1 MRIAFLGDV
10 VGAPGRRALTQC
22 VGRLRAEHRVDV
34 VLANV
39 ENTAAGSGLLPDQH
53 KRFADAGVDGMTLGD
68 HAFRKNRI
76 RATLESADNLIRPFN
91 LPATAWGR
99 GAMTVERP
107 GLPPV
112 HVITLMGRLF
122 MNGPQAGDPFAALDA
137 WLDRLEAARLA
148 AGPDAP
154 APIVVVEIHAEA
166 TSEKVAMGWHA
177 NGRVALV
184 VGTHT
189 HVPTADARILPGP
202 GLDPTIPGER
212 RPGVGG
218 TAYVTDLGMT
228 GPDDSCLGRRVD
240 RVLSFM
246 TRCVPSPFD
255 VAEGN
260 PHVHGVIVDV
270 DERSGRA
277 TAIQRFDEAADVNAP
292 PFV

>member
-1 MRIAFLGDV
+1 MKIAFLGDV
-10 VGAPGRRALTQC
+10 VGAPGRRALTQAIP
-22 VGRLRAEHRVDV
+22 RLRGDLGVDV

-53 KRFADAGVDGMTLGD
+53 ARFAAAGVDGMTLGD
-68 HAFRKNRI
+68 HAFRKNKI
-76 RATLESADNLIRPFN
+76 RSKLESATDLIRPFN
-91 LPATAWGR
+91 LPPSAWGR
-99 GAMTVERP
+99 GAMTIRKP
-107 GLPPV
+107 DIPPV

-122 MNGPQAGDPFAALDA
+122 MNGPQAGDPFAAFDA
-137 WLDRLEAARLA
+137 WHERLTNAPGS
-148 AGPDAP
+148 GPP
-154 APIVVVEIHAEA
+154 PILVVEIHAEA
-166 TSEKVAMGWHA
+166 TSEKVAMGWHC
-177 NGRVALV
+177 NGRAALV

-189 HVPTADARILPGP
+189 HVPTADARVLPPP

-212 RPGVGG
+212 RPRVGG

-260 PHVHGVIVDV
+260 PHVHGVIATIDPG
-270 DERSGRA
+270 SARA
-277 TAIQRFDEAADVNAP
+277 TAIERFDEPADIHAP

>member
-10 VGAPGRRALTQC
+10 VGAPGRRALLQC
-22 VGRLRAEHRVDV
+22 LPDLRGPRRVDV

-39 ENTAAGSGLLPDQH
+39 ENTASGSGLLPDQH
-53 KRFADAGVDGMTLGD
+53 KRFAEAGVDGMTLGD
-68 HAFRKNRI
+68 HAFRKNKI
-76 RATLESADNLIRPFN
+76 RSALESADDLIRPFN
-91 LPATAWGR
+91 LPGTAWGR
-99 GAMTVERP
+99 GAMTLRKP
-107 GLPPV
+107 GLPAV

-122 MNGPQAGDPFAALDA
+122 MNGPQAGDPFAALDG
-137 WLDRLEAARLA
+137 WLERLHAQHRD
-148 AGPDAP
+148 GPP
-154 APIVVVEIHAEA
+154 PVIVVEIHAEA
-166 TSEKVAMGWHA
+166 TSEKVALGWHA
-177 NGRVALV
+177 NGRVAAV

-189 HVPTADARILPGP
+189 HVPTADARVLPRPGP
-202 GLDPTIPGER
+202 DPTIPGDV

-260 PHVHGVIVDV
+260 PHAHGVLIDV
-270 DERSGRA
+270 DETTGLA
-277 TAIQRFDEAADVNAP
+277 TAIERYDVAADVGAA

>member
-10 VGAPGRRALTQC
+10 VGAPGRRALTQA
-22 VGRLRAEHRVDV
+22 VPRLRDEHRVDV
-34 VLANV
+34 LLANV
-39 ENTAAGSGLLPDQH
+39 ENTASGSGLLPDQH
-53 KRFADAGVDGMTLGD
+53 KRFAEAGVDGMTLGD
-68 HAFRKNRI
+68 HAFRKNKI
-76 RATLESADNLIRPFN
+76 RSALESATDLIRPFN
-91 LPATAWGR
+91 LPGTAWGK
-99 GAMTVERP
+99 GAMTIAKP

-122 MNGPQAGDPFAALDA
+122 MNGPQAGDPFAALDG
-137 WLDRLEAARLA
+137 WLDRLHAQHRE
-148 AGPDAP
+148 GPP
-154 APIVVVEIHAEA
+154 PIVVVEIHAEA

-189 HVPTADARILPGP
+189 HVPTADARILPPP

-212 RPGVGG
+212 QVGVGG

-228 GPDDSCLGRRVD
+228 GPDDSCLGRRAD

-260 PHVHGVIVDV
+260 PHVHGVIADI
-270 DERSGRA
+270 DETTGRA
-277 TAIQRFDEAADVNAP
+277 TAIERFDEPADTNAP

>member
-10 VGAPGRRALTQC
+10 VGAPGRRALTQA
-22 VGRLRAEHRVDV
+22 VPVLRGEHRVDV

-76 RATLESADNLIRPFN
+76 RATLESATDLIRPLN
-91 LPATAWGR
+91 LPPTAWGR
-99 GAMTVERP
+99 GSMVVARP
-107 GLPPV
+107 GLPEV
-112 HVITLMGRLF
+112 HVVTLMGRLF

-137 WLDRLEAARLA
+137 WLDRLHAQRRE
-148 AGPDAP
+148 GPP
-154 APIVVVEIHAEA
+154 PVVVVEIHAEA

-189 HVPTADARILPGP
+189 HVPTADARVLPPP

-260 PHVHGVIVDV
+260 PCVHGVIVDV
-270 DERSGRA
+270 DPATGRA
-277 TAIQRFDEAADVNAP
+277 TAIERFDRPAKTSAP

>member
-10 VGAPGRRALTQC
+10 VGAPGRRALTQAVPKLRGEHE
-22 VGRLRAEHRVDV
+22 VGV

-53 KRFADAGVDGMTLGD
+53 RRFADAGVDGMTLGD

-76 RATLESADNLIRPFN
+76 RATLESATDLIRPFN
-91 LPATAWGR
+91 LPPTAWGK
-99 GAMTVERP
+99 GAMTISRP
-107 GLPPV
+107 GLPDV
-112 HVITLMGRLF
+112 HVVTLMGRLF
-122 MNGPQAGDPFAALDA
+122 MNGPQSGDPFAALDG
-137 WLDRLEAARLA
+137 WLDRLEKAHTG
-148 AGPDAP
+148 GPP
-154 APIVVVEIHAEA
+154 PVVVVEIHAEA

-189 HVPTADARILPGP
+189 HVPTADARILPPP

-212 RPGVGG
+212 RLGVGG

-270 DERSGRA
+270 DPATGRA
-277 TAIQRFDEAADVNAP
+277 TAIERFDQPADTSAP
-292 PFV
+292 PFA